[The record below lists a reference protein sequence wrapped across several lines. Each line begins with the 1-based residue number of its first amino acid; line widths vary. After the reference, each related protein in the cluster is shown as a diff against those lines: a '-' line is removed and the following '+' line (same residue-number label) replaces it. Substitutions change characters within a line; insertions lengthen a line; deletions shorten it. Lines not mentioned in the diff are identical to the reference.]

1 LIEAPAWHTGCLNAV
16 LHLVQFERL
25 GIFSSEEHQASMTL
39 QALYTAATGMNSLE
53 TKLDVISNNL
63 ANVNTTAFKASRAEF
78 CDLFY
83 QQKTLPGYQDAAG
96 NLTPTGIAV
105 GLGVRVSDTLN
116 DFTQGSFLQTGGQFD
131 TAIQGKGFYQVQD
144 PSGQIYYTR
153 AGNFAVNAVGQLVTA
168 SAIDGR
174 PLQPAITIPQD
185 ALNVVIGV
193 DGKVQVQQYNNQTF
207 QQVGQLQ
214 LVNFQNPEGLLNMG
228 QNLYAQTDASGQ
240 PLVGNPGQNGLGSI
254 QQGMLE
260 QSNVQPVNELVNLIT
275 TQRSF
280 ELNSQMV
287 QAGDQLLQ
295 LVANLRRY

>member
-1 LIEAPAWHTGCLNAV
+1 
-16 LHLVQFERL
+16 
-25 GIFSSEEHQASMTL
+25 MTL

-63 ANVNTTAFKASRAEF
+63 ANVNTTAFKTSRAEF
-78 CDLFY
+78 CDMFY
-83 QQKTLPGYQDAAG
+83 QQKVLPGYQDATG

-105 GLGVRVSDTLN
+105 GLGVRVSATEN
-116 DFTQGSFLQTGGQFD
+116 DFTQGSFLQTGGQYD
-131 TAIQGKGFYQVQD
+131 VAIQGKGFFQVQD

-153 AGNFAVNAVGQLVTA
+153 AGNFAVNSNGALVTS

-174 PLQPAITIPQD
+174 LIQPAISIPQD

-193 DGKVQVQQYNNQTF
+193 DGKVQVQQFNSQTL

-214 LVNFQNPEGLLNMG
+214 LVNFQNPEGLLNLG
-228 QNLYAQTDASGQ
+228 QNLYQQTDASGQ

>member
-1 LIEAPAWHTGCLNAV
+1 
-16 LHLVQFERL
+16 
-25 GIFSSEEHQASMTL
+25 
-39 QALYTAATGMNSLE
+39 
-53 TKLDVISNNL
+53 
-63 ANVNTTAFKASRAEF
+63 
-78 CDLFY
+78 
-83 QQKTLPGYQDAAG
+83 LPGYQDAAG

-116 DFTQGSFLQTGGQFD
+116 DFTQGAFTQTGSQFD
-131 TAIQGKGFYQVQD
+131 VAISGKGFFQVQD

-153 AGNFAVNAVGQLVTA
+153 AGNFAVNSVGQLVTA

-174 PLQPAITIPQD
+174 PIQPAITIPQD

-193 DGKVQVQQYNNQTF
+193 DGKVQVQQYNNQTL

-214 LVNFQNPEGLLNMG
+214 LVNFQNPEGLLNLG
-228 QNLYAQTDASGQ
+228 QNLYQQTDSSGQ

-260 QSNVQPVNELVNLIT
+260 QSNVQPVNELINLIT

-287 QAGDQLLQ
+287 QAGDQILQ